1 MELYEAMII
10 ISPELEKDDHQ
21 EVLDGLSSAITKN
34 NGSVSTVLDWRK
46 RRLAYEIDKFQ
57 EGHYYLIYFSAE
69 GTIIPEVEHYFRVT
83 DEIIRFMVVRTDEQ
97 EFEAAAKKAAS
108 EAEAAAKKAAA
119 EESAVAE
126 ESAAAEG
133 ASEAEVTES
142 ADTAETPE
150 PAQDSQEKTAE
161 AEVESSEA
169 EEDEEK
175 PADE

>member
-34 NGSVSTVLDWRK
+34 NGSVSTVLDWRR
-46 RRLAYEIDKFQ
+46 RRLAYEIDKVQ
-57 EGHYYLIYFSAE
+57 EGHYYLIYFSAD
-69 GTIIPEVEHYFRVT
+69 GTVIPEVEHYFRVT
-83 DEIIRFMVVRTDEQ
+83 DEIIRFMVVRTSEE

-108 EAEAAAKKAAA
+108 EAEAAKKAAA
-119 EESAVAE
+119 EESAVVD
-126 ESAAAEG
+126 ESAAAVG

-169 EEDEEK
+169 EGEEEK

>member
-21 EVLDGLSSAITKN
+21 EVLDGLTYAITKN

-46 RRLAYEIDKFQ
+46 RRLAYEINKFL
-57 EGHYYLIYFSAE
+57 EGHYYLVYFSAE

-108 EAEAAAKKAAA
+108 EAEAAKKAAA
-119 EESAVAE
+119 EQ
-126 ESAAAEG
+126 SAAELEEG
-133 ASEAEVTES
+133 ESKAAEV
-142 ADTAETPE
+142 ADTETPE
-150 PAQDSQEKTAE
+150 PVQGSQEETAE
-161 AEVESSEA
+161 TAVESSEI
-169 EEDEEK
+169 EKDEEK
-175 PADE
+175 PAGE

>member
-34 NGSVSTVLDWRK
+34 NGSVSTLLDWRK

-119 EESAVAE
+119 EEGAAMAE
-126 ESAAAEG
+126 AGET
-133 ASEAEVTES
+133 EVTES
-142 ADTAETPE
+142 ANTEAPE
-150 PAQDSQEKTAE
+150 AVQDSKEKTAE
-161 AEVESSEA
+161 AEVESSKA

>member
-10 ISPELEKDDHQ
+10 ISPELEKDDHH

-46 RRLAYEIDKFQ
+46 RRLAYEIDKIQ

-97 EFEAAAKKAAS
+97 EFEAAAKKVAS
-108 EAEAAAKKAAA
+108 EAEAAKKAAA
-119 EESAVAE
+119 EETA
-126 ESAAAEG
+126 AAAEAG
-133 ASEAEVTES
+133 ETEVTES
-142 ADTAETPE
+142 ADVEAPE
-150 PAQDSQEKTAE
+150 PVQDSQEKTAE
-161 AEVESSEA
+161 AEVESSET
-169 EEDEEK
+169 EGEEEK
-175 PADE
+175 PAGE

>member
-69 GTIIPEVEHYFRVT
+69 GTIIPEIEHYFRVT

-108 EAEAAAKKAAA
+108 EAEAAEKAAA
-119 EESAVAE
+119 EK
-126 ESAAAEG
+126 SAAA
-133 ASEAEVTES
+133 AEAGENEVAQSDDTEM
-142 ADTAETPE
+142 
-150 PAQDSQEKTAE
+150 PAPVGDSQEQAAE
-161 AEVESSEA
+161 TDGEGSET
-169 EEDEEK
+169 EDEEEK
-175 PADE
+175 PASE